1 VHAVIE
7 VVHVG
12 SAFVW
17 AGAALFIALFVS
29 PAARA
34 AGPGAGPFMGAMV
47 TRTRLLDAMTWT
59 SILTVGAGIWLW
71 ALDFDGAP
79 TGYKGA
85 FITIGALAGISA
97 LGIALLRQRPTIVAM
112 RDILVDVA
120 ATDGPP
126 SESQGADLTELRAAM
141 TRNGNVLAVLV
152 VIAIVGMA
160 VGG

>member
-1 VHAVIE
+1 MHAIVE

-17 AGAALFIALFVS
+17 AGGAIFIAAFVG

-34 AGPGAGPFMGAMV
+34 AGPGAGPFMGALL
-47 TRTRLLDAMTWT
+47 TRTRLLDVMTWL

-71 ALDFDGAP
+71 VLDFQGNAP

-97 LGIALLRQRPTIVAM
+97 LGVALLRQRPTIVAM
-112 RDILVDVA
+112 RSILLEA
-120 ATDGPP
+120 GDGPP
-126 SESQGADLTELRAAM
+126 SDEQQAELGQLRAAM
-141 TRNGNVLAVLV
+141 TRNGNVLAVV
-152 VIAIVGMA
+152 VAIAIVGMA